1 MMDRHPHLITAYQ
14 QILTLSGQML
24 VLARQEQW
32 QELVELEISYAKAVE
47 YTAALPVN
55 DGVPDQVQETIR
67 SMLARILDN
76 EGQVKQLLNARMDKL
91 AELIGNTGRKK
102 DLHHAY
108 GKFDG
113 RRTML
118 QGDPQ

>member
-1 MMDRHPHLITAYQ
+1 MDRHPHLVTAYQ
-14 QILTLSGQML
+14 QILTLSEQML

-32 QELVELEISYAKAVE
+32 PELVELEVSYAKAVE
-47 YTAALPVN
+47 HTAALPVN

-67 SMLARILDN
+67 RMLASILEN
-76 EGQVKQLLNARMDKL
+76 ESQVKQLLNARMGQL

-113 RRTML
+113 QYTML

>member
-1 MMDRHPHLITAYQ
+1 MDRHPHLVTAYQ
-14 QILTLSGQML
+14 QILSLSEQML
-24 VLARQEQW
+24 ALAHQEQW

-47 YTAALPVN
+47 STAALPVN
-55 DGVPDQVQETIR
+55 DGVPEQVQETIR
-67 SMLARILDN
+67 SMLTRILDN
-76 EGQVKQLLNARMDKL
+76 ESQVKQLLNARMGKL

-113 RRTML
+113 QYTML